1 LKESYEGTMM
11 KAAEIDEDG
20 NWIHEGE
27 KIPLVGSTIPVPD
40 TARLRGE
47 PEQQE
52 VLYMTTALV
61 KYDNC
66 LSCNEHFDETY
77 PCFVTEYGA
86 RMIPARC
93 CDTFIWITDEIG
105 EEYDGRADA

>member
-1 LKESYEGTMM
+1 MM